1 MELPNDIWDKIVK
14 QSKKNNIDIV
24 DDMDL
29 QQLDL
34 LEMVIQDKK
43 HKLINS
49 IIIKLDKYDIIE
61 IYDEYYKCYRDFII
75 INKNI
80 KANNCIS
87 VCKLHNGTKKTIFGN
102 YFAGYMYNNRVKFGI
117 NNGYMYNNI
126 IFLKDLNIKVKS
138 KLQDRDKE
146 NITIANKLNV
156 GDVFCYSIYSCAEWC
171 KMRNRIY
178 EMETFEDGLKY
189 NIVIGMTHSKIIT
202 FKYSKTKN
210 ELEYINKNK
219 VLNKIN
225 YNDNQVE
232 YIKVIKHLYTRSLLI
247 IDSIEDTQD
256 YLNKISK
263 NHIKHI
269 INNQR
274 RIGIRP

>member
-14 QSKKNNIDIV
+14 QSKKNNIDII

-29 QQLDL
+29 KELIS
-34 LEMVIQDKK
+34 LENVIADRKTK
-43 HKLINS
+43 MYNDIKS
-49 IIIKLDKYDIIE
+49 KLDKYDIIE
-61 IYDEYYKCYRDFII
+61 VFDGNNKYIMDCVII
-75 INKNI
+75 DK
-80 KANNCIS
+80 KAKRECCSKI
-87 VCKLHNGTKKTIFGN
+87 CKLHNGTKKTIFGN
-102 YFAGYMYNNRVKFGI
+102 YYAGYMYNQPLCI
-117 NNGYMYNNI
+117 TSYN
-126 IFLKDLNIKVKS
+126 FKVKS
-138 KLQDRDKE
+138 KLQDRHAD

-178 EMETFEDGLKY
+178 EMESFEDGLKY
-189 NIVIGMTHSKIIT
+189 NIVIGMTNSNIIT
-202 FKYSKTKN
+202 IKYNKTSTNYKYE

-225 YNDNQVE
+225 YNDNQDE

-247 IDSIEDTQD
+247 IDSIDDTQD
-256 YLNKISK
+256 YFNKI
-263 NHIKHI
+263 IKHKKIRHI
-269 INNQR
+269 IIQQR